1 MPSAVSEI
9 VNAQYAPNAQTTIY
23 TSPAG
28 TTTRIDK
35 LTVTNQD
42 SSVHTISINLVT
54 SGDVAGTENR
64 TTNAQAILAGTTW
77 NSPNEYGHYLNPG
90 DFISVI
96 ADAASVLT
104 IAVGATQVVTA

>member
-1 MPSAVSEI
+1 MPSAVVEI
-9 VNAQYAPNAQTTIY
+9 VPAQYAPNSQTTVY

-42 SSVHTISINLVT
+42 TLIHTISINIVPT
-54 SGDVAGTENR
+54 GDAAGAENR
-64 TTNAQAILAGTTW
+64 TTNTQAILAGTTW

-90 DFISVI
+90 DFISVV

-104 IAVGATQVVTA
+104 IAIAGTQVVTA